1 MMIIADNETHI
12 DYLYYEPIAR
22 TVVKLIREKSAEPLS
37 IGLHGDWGAGKSS
50 ALLMIERAF
59 AEEDSTLCVRFN
71 GWLFE
76 GYDDAKAVLIETIVA
91 ELLKQRSTFEK
102 VKEKAGDVLQSINW
116 FKVARILG
124 SAALTFYTA
133 MPQGDVLQGVS
144 KMAESVIADPRSVL
158 TGDMFKKI
166 FDGAQE
172 HFKADKPED
181 SAPDR
186 IHQFRK
192 DFKDLLEVAKIDRL
206 VVLVDDLDRCLPKTA
221 IATLE
226 AIRLFLF
233 VPKASFVIAADE
245 GMIEYA
251 VRDHFPDLPASSGVN
266 SYARSYLEKLIQ
278 VPFRMPPLGNL
289 ETRIYVTLLLYL
301 NAGIDP
307 NDKAFTDLL
316 DVAEAALK
324 RPWQE
329 GFTREEITRKV
340 GTVAAELELAIQV
353 ASEITPILTE
363 GAHGNPRQ
371 VKRFVNTM
379 ALRLAIA
386 EERGFGDDLK
396 APVLAKLM
404 LAERFAP
411 DIFEAIARDTGA
423 DGRSVTVRQLEQDPV
438 EAPDT
443 DAKHRSAKR
452 PPGKSEAV
460 EWPSRWAKI
469 EPKLAEVDLRP
480 YVFISRDRRA
490 IFSAAPLAGTV
501 ENLIERLSG
510 PKMAIR
516 TTDPATIAG
525 LSAADADRVFAG
537 LVAKINGVEDLT
549 QNRPQAAEGLAFF
562 TAHRP
567 AMQAS
572 LLEFLQRLPA
582 SKLGGW
588 VLTGWAEAFEASMK
602 PKFDALVRQWAEQT
616 GNPKLSSLAKLVSKP
631 SKSKGR
637 N

>member
-1 MMIIADNETHI
+1 MIIADNETHI

-59 AEEDSTLCVRFN
+59 AKQESTLCVRFN

-91 ELLKQRSTFEK
+91 ELLKQRSAFEK
-102 VKEKAGDVLQSINW
+102 VKEKAADVLQSINW
-116 FKVARILG
+116 FKVARTLG
-124 SAALTFYTA
+124 SAALTFYTG

-144 KMAESVIADPRSVL
+144 KMAESVIADPQSVL
-158 TGDMFKKI
+158 TGEMFKKI

-181 SAPDR
+181 TAPDR
-186 IHQFRK
+186 IHQFRR

-307 NDKAFTDLL
+307 SDKAFTDLL

-371 VKRFVNTM
+371 IKRFVNTM

-386 EERGFGDDLK
+386 VERGFGDDLK

-423 DGRSVTVRQLEQDPV
+423 DGRSTTARQLEQDPV
-438 EAPDT
+438 EAPET
-443 DAKHRSAKR
+443 DAKPVSAKR
-452 PPGKSEAV
+452 PPGKSDAV

-501 ENLIERLSG
+501 ENLVERLSG

-516 TTDPATIAG
+516 TIDPATIAG
-525 LSAADADRVFAG
+525 LSAAEADRVFAG

-567 AMQAS
+567 AMQAP

-588 VLTGWAEAFEASMK
+588 VLTGWAEAFDASMK

-616 GNPKLSSLAKLVSKP
+616 ENPKLSSLAQVVSKP

-637 N
+637 S